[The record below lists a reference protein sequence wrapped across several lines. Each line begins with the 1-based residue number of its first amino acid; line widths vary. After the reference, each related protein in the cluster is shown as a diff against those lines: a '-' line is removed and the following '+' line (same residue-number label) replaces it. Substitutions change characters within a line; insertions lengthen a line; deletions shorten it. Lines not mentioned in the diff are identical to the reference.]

1 MPAFELS
8 GRGALVTGASSGI
21 GAGVARAFAAAG
33 ARVAINHPGGAA
45 RADAE
50 GVAEALSAA
59 GADVLVVEADV
70 AEEDAVAAMVARVE
84 ESFGAL
90 DILVNNAG
98 FATTAPVHELSAERF
113 DRLLAVHLRGTF
125 LCTRAALPG
134 MYARN
139 YGRIIN
145 TASQLAYRGAP
156 VKEHLRGIVRG
167 EVVRFTLPRIGAL
180 NFVLHDALA
189 GGVTRSLA
197 LELGESD
204 ITANCVAPGATR
216 TPILDGVP
224 EAVLE
229 AIRQTIP
236 KGRLAEVEDIVP
248 AYLFL
253 ASEQARHVVGQCIS
267 PNGGDVFL

>member
-1 MPAFELS
+1 VPPFELS
-8 GRGALVTGASSGI
+8 GRSALVTGASSGI
-21 GAGVARAFAAAG
+21 GAGVARAFATAG

-45 RADAE
+45 RGDAE
-50 GVAEALSAA
+50 RVAEAISAA
-59 GADVLVVEADV
+59 GAEVLIVEADV
-70 AEEDAVAAMVARVE
+70 AQEAAVAAMYRRVAE
-84 ESFGAL
+84 AIGPL

-98 FATTAPVHELSAERF
+98 FASTAPVHELSTEHF

-156 VKEHLRGIVRG
+156 GLSHYTAAK
-167 EVVRFTLPRIGAL
+167 GAIIS
-180 NFVLHDALA
+180 F
-189 GGVTRSLA
+189 TRSLA
-197 LELGESD
+197 LELGESN

-224 EAVLE
+224 EVMLE

-253 ASEQARHVVGQCIS
+253 ASEEARHVVGQCIS